1 MGKKNKILLFLIIFS
16 ISIIVTYPA
25 FAVSHG
31 LDSYCTMCNEYKDT
45 ALWFLQN
52 GRVFSALTLLI
63 FDFLNIPYDSI
74 SFISSFL
81 ANLFLSFTILKLYLY
96 LDENAKF
103 SKIQT
108 KIIVLISLFLLFY
121 SPLIIEIFVF
131 DESFIMML
139 GILLITLGSYRIYR
153 GGFKNYLLGFLF
165 IVLAITCYQGIACYL
180 FVILFLLLINDKKLN
195 VKEFSKKIGIGII
208 SYGLAFV
215 LTLILIKVVG
225 LITGEEIAKIG
236 NMDIISNINY
246 ILSTLF
252 PNSLRYLFGFIDY
265 RYYYGIIL
273 VLFVFACYIIFRTDN
288 KKTNIF
294 FMILGVCFCLVVP
307 FIPNVFMNSSSNYTA
322 ARMCMTLGSLPSLVV
337 LFILLRYKLRIRE
350 EYFVGMI
357 ISLFLLLSIYLI
369 HQNLMINFKRYKED
383 VKYIKEVNAKISLY
397 ENESKIK
404 VKKIYYAYDTDSA
417 YYYSFGH
424 NNGVNIRV
432 MAVDWGFSCAF
443 KVYAGNNYKL
453 LKMKK
458 DDYKKYYAN
467 KNYNDIYNSQFKF
480 VDDRLYLLIY

>member
-1 MGKKNKILLFLIIFS
+1 MTRGNKILLFLILFS
-16 ISIIVTYPA
+16 ISIIATYPA

-31 LDSYCTMCNEYKDT
+31 LDSYCTMCNQYKDT
-45 ALWFLQN
+45 SLWFLQN
-52 GRVFSALTLLI
+52 GRVFSALTLLA
-63 FDFLNIPYDSI
+63 FEFLNIPYDSI

-96 LDENAKF
+96 LDENTKF

-121 SPLIIEIFVF
+121 NPLIIEIFVF

-180 FVILFLLLINDKKLN
+180 FVILFLLLISNKKIDI
-195 VKEFSKKIGIGII
+195 KEFFVKIGIGIV
-208 SYGLAFV
+208 SYGFAF
-215 LTLILIKVVG
+215 LFTLFLIKFVG

-236 NMDIISNINY
+236 NMDIISNIGY

-265 RYYYGIIL
+265 KYYYGITLIL
-273 VLFVFACYIIFRTDN
+273 FIFACYIIFKGEN

-294 FMILGVCFCLVVP
+294 FMILGACFCLLVP

-350 EYFVGMI
+350 KYFIEII

-383 VKYIKEVNAKISLY
+383 VRYIKEVNAKISLY

-443 KVYAGNNYKL
+443 NVYSDNKYKL
-453 LKMKK
+453 IKMNNN
-458 DDYKKYYAN
+458 DYQKYFKN
-467 KNYNDIYNSQFKF
+467 KNYDYFDKKQLRF
-480 VDDRLYLLIY
+480 VDDKLYLLIY